1 MTADRAKGTG
11 MEPADQGEL
20 RLSGLDLPLLHALHA
35 LLAERSVTGAA
46 IRLGRSQ
53 PTLSS
58 ALARLRRHFGDD
70 LLTRSGN
77 HYVLTRFAE
86 QLRPLTGV
94 AVAAVER
101 VFSAEAEFDPGETS
115 REFTIVSS
123 DNGISV
129 VGGLLVARVAREAP
143 GARIRFVPV
152 TPESISRKDEFYR
165 TVDGVLM
172 PHGYLDLPR
181 NIDLYTDRW
190 VCVASAANTR
200 IGDRLTMDHLR
211 ELPWVA
217 TFGDPLGRAPAWRQ
231 MEMLGVV
238 PRVCATAESFLAMPQ
253 LVRACDAIAL
263 LQERVAA
270 LVADVPGL
278 RILECPFDAIPLVEA
293 FWWHPIHDDDPG
305 HAWLRRCLTGLR
317 PDA

>member
-1 MTADRAKGTG
+1 MDSAN
-11 MEPADQGEL
+11 QGEP
-20 RLSGLDLPLLHALHA
+20 RPSGLDLPLLHALHA
-35 LLAERSVTGAA
+35 LLTERSVTAA
-46 IRLGRSQ
+46 AARLGRSQ

-94 AVAAVER
+94 AVAAVGR
-101 VFSAEAEFDPGETS
+101 VFSAEAEFDPGETR

-129 VGGLLVARVAREAP
+129 LGRRLVARVARDAP
-143 GARIRFVPV
+143 GARIRFLPV

-190 VCVASAANTR
+190 VCVVSAENTR
-200 IGDRLTMDHLR
+200 VGERLTMTDLQ

-217 TFGDPLGRAPAWRQ
+217 TFEDPLERAPAWRQ

-238 PRVCATAESFLAMPQ
+238 PRVCATAESFLTMPQ
-253 LVRACDAIAL
+253 LVRSSDAVAL

-270 LVADVPGL
+270 LVATGPEF

-305 HAWLRRCLTGLR
+305 HSWLRGCLADLR
-317 PDA
+317 PDT